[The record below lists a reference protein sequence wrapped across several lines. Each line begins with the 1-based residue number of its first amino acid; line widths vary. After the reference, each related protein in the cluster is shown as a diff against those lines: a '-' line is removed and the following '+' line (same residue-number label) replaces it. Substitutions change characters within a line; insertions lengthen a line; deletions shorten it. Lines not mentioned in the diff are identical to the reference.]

1 MEKAINPKNF
11 IKFFEQTAGVQF
23 VDADTGESALKTIA
37 KNKLEGASDYDVWL
51 EQQDESIKTEQEMGY
66 L

>member
-1 MEKAINPKNF
+1 M
-11 IKFFEQTAGVQF
+11 QF